1 MSEINEEY
9 ENATNQVLKVLE
21 EWGANSRFIW
31 FREMHRITDI
41 DKGLLRNILNE
52 LKKSKEVKDM
62 HGTNNRI
69 FFCLKRYYIKCRD
82 VEFRFKGKEIM
93 LRDGSKTKII
103 QGSTNA
109 TERTRKRLEKQKN
122 KRRAKSFT
130 KTKIKDHT
138 NHKESSDCRREKLD
152 SARLSLADSATSS
165 VISYN

>member
-1 MSEINEEY
+1 MDERDEEFDD
-9 ENATNQVLKVLE
+9 ATDQVLKVLE
-21 EWGANSRFIW
+21 EWGSGSRFIW
-31 FREMHRITDI
+31 FRELHRITDI

-69 FFCLKRYYIKCRD
+69 FFCLKKYYIKCRD
-82 VEFRFKGKEIM
+82 VEFRFKGKQIM

-122 KRRAKSFT
+122 KRRAKSFS
-130 KTKIKDHT
+130 KTKSKRP
-138 NHKESSDCRREKLD
+138 HKS
-152 SARLSLADSATSS
+152 
-165 VISYN
+165 

>member
-1 MSEINEEY
+1 MNEINEEQ
-9 ENATNQVLKVLE
+9 ENATQKVLELLE
-21 EWGANSRFIW
+21 EWGSESRFIW
-31 FREMHRITDI
+31 FREIHRITEI

-52 LKKSKEVKDM
+52 LKKSKDVKDM

-69 FFCLKRYYIKCRD
+69 FFCLKKYYVKCRD

-122 KRRAKSFT
+122 KRRAKAFT
-130 KTKIKDHT
+130 KAKNKRP
-138 NHKESSDCRREKLD
+138 HKS
-152 SARLSLADSATSS
+152 
-165 VISYN
+165 

>member
-1 MSEINEEY
+1 MDERDKEY
-9 ENATNQVLKVLE
+9 NDATDQVLKILE
-21 EWGANSRFIW
+21 EWGSESKFIW
-31 FREMHRITDI
+31 FRELHRITDI

-52 LKKSKEVKDM
+52 LKKSKEVKEM

-69 FFCLKRYYIKCRD
+69 FFCLKKYYIKCRD
-82 VEFRFKGKEIM
+82 VEFRFKGKQIM

-130 KTKIKDHT
+130 KTKSKRPHR
-138 NHKESSDCRREKLD
+138 S
-152 SARLSLADSATSS
+152 
-165 VISYN
+165 